1 MDEDDFQELIE
12 KPGNT
17 KKKMI
22 MKKLLLKILWYI
34 CLFCAITTNAEQ
46 KSGIRFRGSMYSD
59 LGLLHTVHSISED
72 EADFAGMSVLS
83 VNLKN
88 TNRKFGKVEG
98 LFDVIIPYGSM
109 IERYIPDSIDSD
121 SSLLDLYKL
130 FSFGKAPVLLDIR
143 KLYLSMYLPF
153 ADITIGRQI
162 INFGKGFVFSPIDV
176 FSSVELFDINYRRRG
191 SDIAN
196 IRIPFS
202 DLAGLDITT
211 ELPFID
217 DNFSTAIKLFATIL
231 DFDFSLVGM
240 YRNAG
245 DDTDFEDEAVV
256 GLTFK
261 GDLEVGIYGEAVTH
275 ILTDSG
281 EVFFEGMFGAD
292 YSIKDKWY
300 FVAEYLYKQYNWSNS
315 IWGEHNL
322 FGSIRYNINDIMNVS
337 GNVIYD
343 FEHESTLGILQWYY
357 NILQNVNT
365 IIYIQGTDSSIG
377 QFLMYS
383 LRVEVKF

>member
-1 MDEDDFQELIE
+1 MGV
-12 KPGNT
+12 KRN
-17 KKKMI
+17 KMKRTLTHI
-22 MKKLLLKILWYI
+22 TFFICIL
-34 CLFCAITTNAEQ
+34 CALNAQAEP

-59 LGLLHTVHSISED
+59 LGLLHTVHSSSKD
-72 EADFAGMSVLS
+72 EADFAGMSALS

-109 IERYIPDSIDSD
+109 IERYIPDSIESD

-176 FSSVELFDINYRRRG
+176 FSSVELVDIHYRRRG

-202 DLAGLDITT
+202 DRAGLDITT

-217 DNFSTAIKLFATIL
+217 DNFSTAIKLFATL
-231 DFDFSLVGM
+231 FDFDFSLIGM

-245 DDTDFEDEAVV
+245 TDANFEDEAVA
-256 GLTFK
+256 GFTFK
-261 GDLEVGIYGEAVTH
+261 GDMEIGIYGETVVH
-275 ILTDSG
+275 ILPDSG
-281 EVFFEGMFGAD
+281 DVFFEGMVGTD

-300 FVAEYLYKQYNWSNS
+300 FVTEYLYKQYDWRNS
-315 IWGEHNL
+315 LWGEHNL
-322 FGSIRYNINDIMNVS
+322 FGSIRYNINDLTNIS
-337 GNVIYD
+337 ANVIYD
-343 FEHESTLGILQWYY
+343 FQHESTLGILQWYY

-365 IIYIQGTDSSIG
+365 IIYIQGTDNAAG
-377 QFLMYS
+377 QFLMYA
-383 LRVEVKF
+383 LRAEVRF

>member
-1 MDEDDFQELIE
+1 
-12 KPGNT
+12 
-17 KKKMI
+17 
-22 MKKLLLKILWYI
+22 
-34 CLFCAITTNAEQ
+34 
-46 KSGIRFRGSMYSD
+46 MYTD
-59 LGLLHTVHSISED
+59 LGLLHTIHSSSKD
-72 EADFAGMSVLS
+72 EVDFAGMSVLS

-109 IERYIPDSIDSD
+109 IERYIPDSIGSD

-130 FSFGKAPVLLDIR
+130 FSFGKAPALLDIR

-153 ADITIGRQI
+153 VDITIGRQI

-176 FSSVELFDINYRRRG
+176 FSSVELFDINYGRRG
-191 SDIAN
+191 TDIAN

-217 DNFSTAIKLFATIL
+217 DNFSTALKLFATFF

-240 YRNAG
+240 YRNA
-245 DDTDFEDEAVV
+245 DTRADFEDEAII

-261 GDLEVGIYGEAVTH
+261 GDMEIGIYGEVVTH
-275 ILTDSG
+275 VLTDSKD
-281 EVFFEGMFGAD
+281 VFFEGMLGAD

-322 FGSIRYNINDIMNVS
+322 FGSIRYNINDIINVS

-343 FEHESTLGILQWYY
+343 FQHEATIGILQWYY

-365 IIYIQGTDSSIG
+365 IIYIQGTDNAMD
-377 QFLMYS
+377 QFLMYA
-383 LRVEVKF
+383 LRAEVRF